1 MLAINNNNFVNTT
14 FCYASI
20 LNRVSSILFYSRAFQ
35 LCASLSSR
43 VKYFSN
49 SRIRACQ
56 SRRFCVP
63 ATADRKYREND
74 GPWKIERETFNGF
87 LCKIVV
93 MHFCSMI
100 AIREITIFFALLAL
114 RALLSNNRRGESD
127 FGELSGANFII
138 PEYGYIIWK
147 ARVLYPKQSTSM
159 HTRDA
164 TSCARI
170 CRLIALVIRAR
181 LGKARHKWKFRGI
194 AVHTRCF
201 IPR

>member
-1 MLAINNNNFVNTT
+1 MRLFLIEFHRYYFIIEHSSSVQA
-14 FCYASI
+14 YLRASNIFLI
-20 LNRVSSILFYSRAFQ
+20 LEYVRANLDDSVCPLQRTGNIGKTMKNRAF
-35 LCASLSSR
+35 
-43 VKYFSN
+43 
-49 SRIRACQ
+49 
-56 SRRFCVP
+56 
-63 ATADRKYREND
+63 D
-74 GPWKIERETFNGF
+74 GF
-87 LCKIVV
+87 LCKIVLV
-93 MHFCSMI
+93 HFCSMI

-164 TSCARI
+164 TSCARV